1 METQKNKI
9 NLKGF
14 IPAVITLIINSIA
27 YFFLPARVAIQF
39 NNSGVSNSAGKGLY
53 LVLILLAI
61 TLFSYLGS
69 KTYSPSKINR
79 YTGIS
84 IFLVL
89 LNIFTIVINI
99 FVL

>member
-1 METQKNKI
+1 MEPQSKKI
-9 NLKGF
+9 NFKDFLSA
-14 IPAVITLIINSIA
+14 IITLVINSIA
-27 YFFLPARVAIQF
+27 YFFLPARVGIQF
-39 NNSGVSNSAGKGLY
+39 NSNGVSNSASKLLY
-53 LVLILLAI
+53 LVTILLAV

-89 LNIFTIVINI
+89 LNIVTILINI
-99 FVL
+99 FIL